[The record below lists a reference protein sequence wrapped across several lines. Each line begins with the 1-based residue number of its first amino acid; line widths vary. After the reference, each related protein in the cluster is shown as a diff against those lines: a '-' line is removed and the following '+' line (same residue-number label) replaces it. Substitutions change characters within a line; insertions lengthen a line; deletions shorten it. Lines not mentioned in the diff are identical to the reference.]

1 MWLRIKRRFLTR
13 FARMRTLRISTKLT
27 LVSAAILCS
36 ILALTSVLTIVG
48 IYFSV
53 YHQAEIEMQVSI
65 HHTLSRLGDEVEV
78 ISGDIGALPPA
89 PPKDAEEE
97 HPRMEKD
104 RRVPPPFPGGQPQ
117 PRENAGMPERAENDG
132 PGSHAM
138 DFDRIMLQEDTV
150 LPGVVLR
157 VTDDAG
163 NIVFDNAAHY
173 PSIEVVQQNVDANPP
188 FWANKAMQVISL
200 HNLHLYYE
208 EVDVLYHGHNYQLHF
223 LKTITAERHFLELL
237 RNSLILTNLF
247 GLIIALLAGYFV
259 SRRTLRPIRTLTQA
273 ARAIEVT
280 DLGKRI
286 EVSPARD
293 ELSEL
298 ADTFNHMLDRIQ
310 SGFEQQRRFVSD
322 ASHEL
327 RTPVTVIRGYSD
339 MLSRWG
345 RQDAQALDE
354 GIAAIRSEAEDMQ
367 ELIEKLLFL
376 ARADQKRQVLHK
388 ERLQLSEL
396 ISDVAKKI
404 TLVATKHEVKLLQND
419 AAEIF
424 ADAVTIK
431 QMLRI
436 FLENSMKYTPVG
448 GHITI
453 SSHREGNLAIVELAD
468 DGIGIARE
476 NQQKIF
482 ERFYRVDSSRTKA
495 EGGVGGT
502 GLGLS
507 IARWIADRHDMEIA
521 LDSDLGKGTKV
532 ILRMKVLD

>member
-1 MWLRIKRRFLTR
+1 MWSRIRRRLQLRLGRL
-13 FARMRTLRISTKLT
+13 RTLRISTKLT
-27 LVSAAILCS
+27 LVSAAVLF
-36 ILALTSVLTIVG
+36 SVLLVTSLLTVVG

-53 YHQAEIEMQVSI
+53 YHQAEIEMQMSI
-65 HHTLSRLGDEVEV
+65 HHTLEKLNDAAAIATDYVDERPSFQKED
-78 ISGDIGALPPA
+78 GKDEMGPGFGPPRQGPEPEALPRRGALHLPLPE
-89 PPKDAEEE
+89 DASAE
-97 HPRMEKD
+97 RTFQRLMEQD
-104 RRVPPPFPGGQPQ
+104 
-117 PRENAGMPERAENDG
+117 
-132 PGSHAM
+132 
-138 DFDRIMLQEDTV
+138 DTV

-157 VTDDAG
+157 VTDADG
-163 NIVFDNAAHY
+163 QTVFDNAVHY
-173 PSIEVVQQNVDANPP
+173 PSLEMVQSHINTDPP
-188 FWANKAMQVISL
+188 FWANRNMQVSVL
-200 HNLHLYYE
+200 HNLHMYYQQVDITYNGE
-208 EVDVLYHGHNYQLHF
+208 EYHLHF
-223 LKTITAERHFLELL
+223 LRTITAERHFLELL
-237 RNSLILTNLF
+237 RNSLLLANLL
-247 GLIIALLAGYFV
+247 GLLVALLTGYFV

-273 ARAIEVT
+273 ARALEVS
-280 DLGKRI
+280 DLGRRI
-286 EVSPARD
+286 EVPPAHD
-293 ELSEL
+293 ELTEL

-396 ISDVAKKI
+396 VGDVARKMK
-404 TLVATKHEVKLLQND
+404 LVDTQHSLELLRNEP
-419 AAEIF
+419 AEIF

-436 FLENSMKYTPVG
+436 FLENSMKYTPAG
-448 GHITI
+448 GHITMD
-453 SSHREGNLAIVELAD
+453 SHREGERIVVELAD
-468 DGIGIARE
+468 DGIGIAKE
-476 NQQKIF
+476 NQKKVF

-495 EGGVGGT
+495 EGGAGGT

-507 IARWIADRHDMEIA
+507 IARWIADRHDIEIT
-521 LDSDLGKGTKV
+521 LDSDLGQGTR
-532 ILRMKVLD
+532 IRLAIPIAE

>member
-1 MWLRIKRRFLTR
+1 MWLRIKRRLLTR

-36 ILALTSVLTIVG
+36 VLAFTSILTTVG

-65 HHTLSRLGDEVEV
+65 HHTLSRLGEDVEV
-78 ISGDIGALPPA
+78 ISGDIGAPPPA
-89 PPKDAEEE
+89 PPKDEEAD
-97 HPRMEKD
+97 RSKMEND
-104 RRVPPPFPGGQPQ
+104 RRVPPPFPGEKPGDG
-117 PRENAGMPERAENDG
+117 EGMPEHMGDRPEN
-132 PGSHAM
+132 HTV
-138 DFDRIMLQEDTV
+138 DFDRAMLQEDTV

-157 VTDDAG
+157 VTDDDG

-173 PSIEVVQQNVDANPP
+173 PSIDVVQQHVDTNPP
-188 FWANKAMQVISL
+188 FWANKAMQVIAL

-208 EVDVLYHGHNYQLHF
+208 EVDILYHGHSYQLHF

-259 SRRTLRPIRTLTQA
+259 SRRALRPIRTLTQA

-388 ERLQLSEL
+388 ERLQLAEL
-396 ISDVAKKI
+396 ISDVARKI
-404 TLVATKHEVKLLQND
+404 KLVATKHEVKLLQND
-419 AAEIF
+419 DAEIF

-453 SSHREGNLAIVELAD
+453 SSRREGDVAVVELAD
-468 DGIGIARE
+468 DGIGIAKE
-476 NQQKIF
+476 NQTKIF

-521 LDSDLGKGTKV
+521 LDSDLGRGTKV
-532 ILRMKVLD
+532 ILRIKVLD